1 MNTVQKL
8 LKIKGKHVWTISK
21 GSTVFNGLKLMAQKQ
36 IGSLVVIEGS
46 QVVGIFTER
55 DFS

>member
-8 LKIKGKHVWTISK
+8 LKIKGKQVWTISK
-21 GSTVFNGLKLMAQKQ
+21 ESTVFNGLKLMAQKQ